1 MTLSE
6 IENILLELTAR
17 HPNLT
22 QELLSTLLVSAGW
35 EEKSIKEAIVLFNQQ
50 GGATTFAQKAS
61 VLKEYAVPVQAV
73 APIVVTSEAPAP
85 QVSEI
90 TFYQQDGSEEGELKV
105 FADVPIEK
113 RNLNRV
119 EKKSEIAPPP
129 VVKQDPTHVVV
140 EVVVPPSEPKPE
152 PIVAAVE
159 ERKVTEPLVE
169 VPVPLPPKPQPVP
182 EPVPVVHVIPTT
194 EPQSLIMHEE
204 VVERRMPEKTTE
216 IPSNL
221 PLLPFESSPHIWSF
235 SKYKDVFHGGTPAPE
250 EIKVITVM
258 PEEKVTTSSTF
269 SPVPQ
274 QEKRVISVVRDEEV
288 VIEQIPLRKDDKP
301 LVFLAM
307 TMLLAIILILGYMYS
322 NGRL

>member
-1 MTLSE
+1 M
-6 IENILLELTAR
+6 
-17 HPNLT
+17 
-22 QELLSTLLVSAGW
+22 
-35 EEKSIKEAIVLFNQQ
+35 
-50 GGATTFAQKAS
+50 
-61 VLKEYAVPVQAV
+61 
-73 APIVVTSEAPAP
+73 
-85 QVSEI
+85 SEI

-129 VVKQDPTHVVV
+129 DVMHDPSQVVV
-140 EVVVPPSEPKPE
+140 EVAVPPSEPKLE
-152 PIVAAVE
+152 PVVAAVE
-159 ERKVTEPLVE
+159 VHKITEPLVE
-169 VPVPLPPKPQPVP
+169 VPAPLPPKPQPVP

-204 VVERRMPEKTTE
+204 VTERRMPEKTTE

-258 PEEKVTTSSTF
+258 PEEKATTSSMF